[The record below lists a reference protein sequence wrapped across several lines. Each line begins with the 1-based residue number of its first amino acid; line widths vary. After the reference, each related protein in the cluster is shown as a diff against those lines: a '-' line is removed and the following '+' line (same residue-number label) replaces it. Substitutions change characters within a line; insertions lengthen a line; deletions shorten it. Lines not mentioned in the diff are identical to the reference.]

1 MSLIGKKIPQ
11 VKASAVVN
19 GAIVHDFSIQKYEGK
34 YVLLFFYP
42 LDFTFVCPTE
52 LHAFQQK
59 YDQFKSLGAE
69 VIACSRDSAYSH
81 IAWLA
86 TEKNHGG
93 IKGVSYP
100 LIADMKLDFIRS
112 YDVLK
117 EEDAIAY
124 RGLFII
130 DRQGVIRHQLVND
143 TPIGRSVDEAIRVLQ
158 ALQHFEKNGE
168 VCPANWH
175 EGDKA
180 FKTNKK
186 ELDAYCSEKC

>member
-81 IAWLA
+81 IAWLD

>member
-1 MSLIGKKIPQ
+1 
-11 VKASAVVN
+11 
-19 GAIVHDFSIQKYEGK
+19 
-34 YVLLFFYP
+34 
-42 LDFTFVCPTE
+42 
-52 LHAFQQK
+52 
-59 YDQFKSLGAE
+59 
-69 VIACSRDSAYSH
+69 
-81 IAWLA
+81 
-86 TEKNHGG
+86 
-93 IKGVSYP
+93 
-100 LIADMKLDFIRS
+100 MKLDFIRS